1 MVGTFFVLGYS
12 DLPIMIYSHLEGGCE
27 CVQRRCHESRIPG
40 RHNIYDIPLYVIMC
54 HHNMFSC
61 NLFLFKIKEFPRNA
75 WNMTKHHHRGKY
87 IYMIYHLS
95 YLSFNFF
102 PLTILMFRWAIVLAL
117 LVTILV
123 GVIIVLCLRKRK
135 LAMGMNSQV
144 SQVSQEEQRKTKDLE
159 QSYSLIGERWDPCF
173 WFNNSIYISKQQNLC
188 TWILFCKVFSG
199 KIISYHEQ
207 DIHYERPRHSF
218 WHRQPGYII
227 VNEGLPRKGRGP
239 KYKSIAQ
246 NCASSLHV
254 HIYCLCFCW
263 DCHYVWQQRLPKK
276 ENENVKGR
284 KLLKTKL
291 TPLNH

>member
-1 MVGTFFVLGYS
+1 MPEIWQSITTMVST
-12 DLPIMIYSHLEGGCE
+12 
-27 CVQRRCHESRIPG
+27 
-40 RHNIYDIPLYVIMC
+40 
-54 HHNMFSC
+54 
-61 NLFLFKIKEFPRNA
+61 
-75 WNMTKHHHRGKY
+75 
-87 IYMIYHLS
+87 YHPS
-95 YLSFNFF
+95 YLSFNYF
-102 PLTILMFRWAIVLAL
+102 PLKVLMFRWAIVLAL

-135 LAMGMNSQV
+135 LAMRMNSQVSQV